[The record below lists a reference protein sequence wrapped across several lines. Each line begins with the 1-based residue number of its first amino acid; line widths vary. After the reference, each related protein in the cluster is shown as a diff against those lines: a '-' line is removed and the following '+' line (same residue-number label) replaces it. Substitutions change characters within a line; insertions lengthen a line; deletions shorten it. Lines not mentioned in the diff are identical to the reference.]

1 MVFQLFTTMPKP
13 NVLQL
18 TILIKNIIRIIR
30 ATGKSNMAMAAF
42 HMINI
47 LITPHID

>member
-1 MVFQLFTTMPKP
+1 MLFQLFTTMPKP

-18 TILIKNIIRIIR
+18 TILTKNIIRIMR
-30 ATGKSNMAMAAF
+30 AMEKSYIAMAAF

-47 LITPHID
+47 LITPHLD